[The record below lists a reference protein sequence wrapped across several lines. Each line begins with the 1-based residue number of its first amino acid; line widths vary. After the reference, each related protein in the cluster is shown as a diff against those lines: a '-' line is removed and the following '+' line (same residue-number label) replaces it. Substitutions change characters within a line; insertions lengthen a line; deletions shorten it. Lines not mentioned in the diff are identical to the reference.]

1 MSIKSKIR
9 NVLKIDPRTMR
20 KLRKIVAPIRKVGI
34 KKDFTIYSNNCWGGG
49 DYMINS
55 LCNI

>member
-1 MSIKSKIR
+1 MIKAKLREI
-9 NVLKIDPRTMR
+9 LKIDPRTMR
-20 KLRKIVAPIRKVGI
+20 KLRKVVAPIRKVGI
-34 KKDFTIYSNNCWGGG
+34 KREFTIYSNNCWGG